1 MDWRNI
7 EYNHGN
13 HFDGTTFVAP
23 FKGLYSFLSTA
34 VYETYITGST
44 INSSK
49 VECFVNDIRAYSAL
63 SNSTGRANQSGSI
76 AIASVGQVLMQTTLQ
91 LNSKDRVYIKL
102 DGSFSNLNNRVLN
115 YFEGRLISEI
125 DE

>member
-34 VYETYITGST
+34 VYETSVT

-91 LNSKDRVYIKL
+91 LNAKDRVYIKL

>member
-7 EYNHGN
+7 EYNYGN

-34 VYETYITGST
+34 VYETST
-44 INSSK
+44 MGTIVHLSRIC
-49 VECFVNDIRAYSAL
+49 CFVNAIRIHSAL
-63 SNSTGRANQSGSI
+63 SNCTGSPDQRGSI
-76 AIASVGQVLMQTTLQ
+76 GHVLMQATLQ
-91 LNSKDRVYIKL
+91 LNAKDRVYIKL
-102 DGSFSNLNNRVLN
+102 DGTFSSLNNRLFN
-115 YFEGRLISEI
+115 YFEGRLISAI

>member
-13 HFDGTTFVAP
+13 HFDGTTFVTP

-34 VYETYITGST
+34 VYKTSVT

-63 SNSTGRANQSGSI
+63 SNSTDRANQSGSI

-91 LNSKDRVYIKL
+91 LNAKDRVYIKL

-115 YFEGRLISEI
+115 YFEGRLISAI

>member
-34 VYETYITGST
+34 VYETLIIGSMT
-44 INSSK
+44 NYSR
-49 VECFVNDIRAYSAL
+49 VDCFVNDIRTNSAL
-63 SNSTGRANQSGSI
+63 SNFTRRTDQSASI
-76 AIASVGQVLMQTTLQ
+76 GNECVGNVMMQTTLQ
-91 LNSKDRVYIKL
+91 LNAKDRVYIKL

>member
-34 VYETYITGST
+34 VYETSVT

-49 VECFVNDIRAYSAL
+49 VECFVNDVRAYSAL
-63 SNSTGRANQSGSI
+63 SNSTDRVNHSGSI

-91 LNSKDRVYIKL
+91 LNAKDRVYIKL

>member
-34 VYETYITGST
+34 VYETSVT

>member
-7 EYNHGN
+7 EYNHGK

-34 VYETYITGST
+34 VYETSVT

-102 DGSFSNLNNRVLN
+102 DGSFSNLNNRLLN
-115 YFEGRLISEI
+115 YFEGRLISAI